1 MNHVQ
6 RRLAS
11 TAAKLA
17 SVSPS
22 TLASFPPV
30 ESFKTK
36 KDEFI
41 KKDEF
46 NPESWAAIQ
55 PVPSTALSAFAH
67 RIGLASVLSSPEIV
81 RQACTHP
88 SFLPLYRQHYP
99 QLPEP
104 KTNAQFAA
112 LGNSLL
118 GLFATEYI
126 QAKYPYLPTR
136 VLKAAVSAH
145 VGPMTAS
152 SVAQEMGAQPLLRWH
167 RTPKTPTSSAVLFP
181 DALASIPRSLT
192 AIIYQEQSLPHAR
205 EFVHAYFLNR
215 QVDLRAMLK
224 FVNPKRA
231 LLELVRKFGRESP
244 KSRLLKETGRFSN
257 SPVFVVG
264 IFSGADQIGEGFG
277 ASLKMAEYRAAEDAL
292 LRVYLTRTP
301 EDQLQLPSSTFTS
314 RSGSVFTSNTDG
326 AYSAPELVV
335 PEVMYMSSGR
345 SSIPSFGSV

>member
-167 RTPKTPTSSAVLFP
+167 RTVSFTFPYNLPASKVAFSAQNPHF
-181 DALASIPRSLT
+181 IRC
-192 AIIYQEQSLPHAR
+192 SLPRCACLDTPL
-205 EFVHAYFLNR
+205 A
-215 QVDLRAMLK
+215 
-224 FVNPKRA
+224 
-231 LLELVRKFGRESP
+231 
-244 KSRLLKETGRFSN
+244 N
-257 SPVFVVG
+257 SHHLP
-264 IFSGADQIGEGFG
+264 
-277 ASLKMAEYRAAEDAL
+277 
-292 LRVYLTRTP
+292 RTV
-301 EDQLQLPSSTFTS
+301 TTS
-314 RSGSVFTSNTDG
+314 RERVCSRVF
-326 AYSAPELVV
+326 PE
-335 PEVMYMSSGR
+335 
-345 SSIPSFGSV
+345 